1 MSHTPKLPKE
11 LHPGFSTKAIPT
23 CRVILDKNNPLTRG
37 IKFACLFAQGF
48 NNLATGK
55 GPITNQLTFEG
66 GRARQTS
73 TNIIQ
78 YDRDDSGF
86 DSELGTFALDM
97 KGYSGND
104 FYARILEIS
113 GTEYQLLRQTD
124 SEVGFNIGGSVVY
137 FSGFDTIFGA
147 GADTNI
153 VARWDEANSSRK
165 VTVNDKTVSDGTSFT
180 VTNTSTDVYIFNRAD
195 GGRPS
200 DASLSYFVIW
210 DRFLT
215 QRETDEFNAAPYQI
229 FKPAID
235 ITYFYQ
241 AAAAATTKLLK
252 LPKEWHPG
260 FSTKVKG
267 GINPASPLA
276 VDWSHPLSKGL
287 ARFMYITSGGLYD
300 AVSGKL
306 YKQDTDEAKVARIN
320 GLALDASSSYY
331 FSLEE
336 TTYSASSSQTFTW
349 LAAKDTADSVD
360 GMIAGDSTDT
370 GYFIWMNNTS
380 ANVLC
385 RRFGTDTTLTISS
398 IDNSDMTPRTWVHDV
413 DGNEERLQADGSVAT
428 GTFNNNAFIENA
440 VVRGYTGGSFNL
452 DGKFHY
458 YIVHEKA
465 LNRGEVEE
473 LQRNPFLLLKPAI
486 DITYFT
492 STAGVGATTITTT
505 LDAILKKTQSK
516 TTTLDAILKQVQTL
530 TTDLDS
536 ILKKTQTKTTT
547 LDSTLQK
554 TQTKTTTLDAVLEG
568 GGTKTTTL
576 DSILQKTQTKTT
588 TLDSILQKTQSKT
601 TTLDGILQKL
611 QTKNTTLDS
620 ILKKTFELTTT
631 LDAVLTTPGAK
642 LITTNLDSILQ
653 KTIEVTTTV
662 DAILRKTFSKTT
674 SLDSYLKARKLL
686 TTSIDAALKGTQS
699 ATITIDAILT
709 SGEVWVVQANSS
721 DIWTVQTNNSDTW
734 TVV

>member
-1 MSHTPKLPKE
+1 MAQNQSS
-11 LHPGFSTKAIPT
+11 GST
-23 CRVILDKNNPLTRG
+23 G
-37 IKFACLFAQGF
+37 
-48 NNLATGK
+48 NNLEVSSGL
-55 GPITNQLTFEG
+55 ITFEHSVFV
-66 GRARQTS
+66 RANAS
-73 TNIIQ
+73 SHKNWSCLASIA
-78 YDRDDSGF
+78 DKDSNSMYMRMLINSSG
-86 DSELGTFALDM
+86 DLLTQVLGT
-97 KGYSGND
+97 GGNAS
-104 FYARILEIS
+104 FTH
-113 GTEYQLLRQTD
+113 GTTV
-124 SEVGFNIGGSVVY
+124 STGTWN
-137 FSGFDTIFGA
+137 TFGMTA
-147 GADTNI
+147 
-153 VARWDEANSSRK
+153 ANSSFYSYVNGIQSSQDTTA
-165 VTVNDKTVSDGTSFT
+165 VTGFSPAVDRFRLFQYAGSSNLYPWQGDIAEAAVWNVALSADDFTALNAGVSPLFVRADALVFYAPLIRDVIDIFGGNSITTNGTVTVSDHPRVSYPSTYISFEE
-180 VTNTSTDVYIFNRAD
+180 
-195 GGRPS
+195 PS
-200 DASLSYFVIW
+200 
-210 DRFLT
+210 
-215 QRETDEFNAAPYQI
+215 
-229 FKPAID
+229 
-235 ITYFYQ
+235 
-241 AAAAATTKLLK
+241 AAATTKLLK
-252 LPKEWHPG
+252 LPKEFYPG
-260 FSTKVKG
+260 FSTKVKPTVPVV
-267 GINPASPLA
+267 IDYSNPLA
-276 VDWSHPLSKGL
+276 RGLRAAFIFQDGSYTNTWDHVNKRFATATNATNQGVNAGRESIYFNDAASQKIDLSYIGDFSDTETLSVYSRVNYQSNAIDHALIDINNNGL
-287 ARFMYITSGGLYD
+287 LFWADQESGTDLRPAIYAATPRYATTGALNGPGWLSWGGSADRSGGVSTFGKPYVNGVLDPLGVSDNAGNTDWTTSTNIALTSNWTIANKESD
-300 AVSGKL
+300 AYFEYIYVWDRVLSAQEFKL
-306 YKQDTDEAKVARIN
+306 IN
-320 GLALDASSSYY
+320 EDPYQI
-331 FSLEE
+331 F
-336 TTYSASSSQTFTW
+336 
-349 LAAKDTADSVD
+349 
-360 GMIAGDSTDT
+360 
-370 GYFIWMNNTS
+370 
-380 ANVLC
+380 
-385 RRFGTDTTLTISS
+385 
-398 IDNSDMTPRTWVHDV
+398 
-413 DGNEERLQADGSVAT
+413 
-428 GTFNNNAFIENA
+428 
-440 VVRGYTGGSFNL
+440 
-452 DGKFHY
+452 
-458 YIVHEKA
+458 
-465 LNRGEVEE
+465 
-473 LQRNPFLLLKPAI
+473 KPAI

>member
-1 MSHTPKLPKE
+1 MANLKLPKE
-11 LHPGFSTKAIPT
+11 LHPGFSQFGKHPVVPVVMDTAHQDSGKAVHYYIARGNIPVSVGKT
-23 CRVILDKNNPLTRG
+23 SLGGNLPLGTAVAGPFGQGVSNSAERFGAWNGVDSYPFTLYGRWFTQDGITTGSPVNLMEWGRFGGGITTRIRMQCNISNVTASIDWGGTAVSGAVVSHNSILNDPNTAVVDFFVDFVSSTEKTLYLYINGKLEGSATGTTDTSSTDSTAFSELQRLQFSANSKTTTLQMLT
-37 IKFACLFAQGF
+37 F
-48 NNLATGK
+48 NNLVSK
-55 GPITNQLTFEG
+55 
-66 GRARQTS
+66 
-73 TNIIQ
+73 
-78 YDRDDSGF
+78 DS
-86 DSELGTFALDM
+86 
-97 KGYSGND
+97 Y
-104 FYARILEIS
+104 
-113 GTEYQLLRQTD
+113 
-124 SEVGFNIGGSVVY
+124 
-137 FSGFDTIFGA
+137 
-147 GADTNI
+147 
-153 VARWDEANSSRK
+153 
-165 VTVNDKTVSDGTSFT
+165 VS
-180 VTNTSTDVYIFNRAD
+180 N
-195 GGRPS
+195 
-200 DASLSYFVIW
+200 
-210 DRFLT
+210 
-215 QRETDEFNAAPYQI
+215 PYQ
-229 FKPAID
+229 
-235 ITYFYQ
+235 
-241 AAAAATTKLLK
+241 
-252 LPKEWHPG
+252 
-260 FSTKVKG
+260 
-267 GINPASPLA
+267 
-276 VDWSHPLSKGL
+276 
-287 ARFMYITSGGLYD
+287 
-300 AVSGKL
+300 
-306 YKQDTDEAKVARIN
+306 
-320 GLALDASSSYY
+320 
-331 FSLEE
+331 
-336 TTYSASSSQTFTW
+336 
-349 LAAKDTADSVD
+349 
-360 GMIAGDSTDT
+360 
-370 GYFIWMNNTS
+370 
-380 ANVLC
+380 
-385 RRFGTDTTLTISS
+385 
-398 IDNSDMTPRTWVHDV
+398 
-413 DGNEERLQADGSVAT
+413 
-428 GTFNNNAFIENA
+428 
-440 VVRGYTGGSFNL
+440 
-452 DGKFHY
+452 
-458 YIVHEKA
+458 
-465 LNRGEVEE
+465 
-473 LQRNPFLLLKPAI
+473 LLKPAI

-576 DSILQKTQTKTT
+576 DSV
-588 TLDSILQKTQSKT
+588 LQKTQSKT